1 MKSKSLLLLLLLALI
16 APWAANAQQ
25 ALPYSYGFE
34 DNDLS
39 VDGWVLSGA
48 TSSST
53 GIIENAAHTG
63 DYGFAFFY
71 SEHNAYLISPELTG
85 GTNGVDVSFWYK
97 AYSSYY
103 TEQFYVGYTTDGSN
117 TDPTTYTYGSIYTA
131 STSWQLFE
139 SSLPAGTKRVA
150 ISYVYNDAYYLC
162 LDDFSFTAAS
172 PYPKPTDL
180 TVDAVTNTTA
190 TLSWTEN
197 GTATQWQIC
206 LNDDETSPIMA
217 TTNPFTLT
225 GLTAGTA
232 YTAKVR
238 AYISASAQ
246 SNWSGSQPFRTNF
259 CADDEM
265 CAISYELTSSYSY
278 IGWYG
283 AAIEVVD
290 EASSAVIATLTVPSG
305 EETVTGTLPVCD
317 GRDIGFYWVSGGY
330 YGYYDDRCS
339 WVIYAADGSEISN
352 EDDGSAFSD
361 GDLIASYTV
370 NCPSCPPPAAVTVS
384 NITHYTADV
393 AWTGY
398 SDTYTVE
405 YRTAEHTNYSFFED
419 FENDFDTQGWTIYTK
434 GESISGYEG
443 WVLYSGE
450 SHTGDQ
456 CAASFSYYGDTDYN
470 ADNWLVTPQLD
481 LQGTLTFWN
490 KIVSSYYADEFE
502 VRLSTTGNDIADFTY
517 TLRPMAAGD
526 VSWTQI
532 SIDLSAYT
540 GQQGYIAIH
549 HVSSGQ
555 YHVSIDDFGI
565 CTGTTPAG
573 AWTVATNTEAS
584 ESFTLT
590 GLTPD
595 TDYEVRVTGKC
606 GSEYSDP
613 SAVVP
618 FTTLDPDTKLFTTAG
633 NWNVAA
639 NWEPTGTPTLTQKA
653 IIKADA
659 TIPNGC
665 VATAKNV
672 TLEGTSTLTIEEG
685 GQLMHSNYGLQ
696 VTMKKHIN
704 GYSDTRDEY
713 YLLGLPTYYGINP
726 TSVTGMLSPEYDLYW
741 FDGNSA
747 GEEWQNYKASSFY
760 LYDGEGYL
768 YANSIDRDLEFDMTV
783 YPSSDNNYYMTLSY
797 DDESTAPFNGWN
809 LLGNLFTCKAYM
821 TKENS
826 TDDINFYKIN
836 GTELQASNGA
846 IDPLEAVFV
855 KASAENQK
863 IYWNRTA
870 PASVSGGILNISLTQ
885 GTRGSLDLARVRFGQ
900 GEGLEK
906 MMLNPNHSKVYV
918 PQDGKNYAVVY
929 SEAQGEVPLCFKA
942 EANGSYTLSFN
953 NENVEFGSL
962 RLIDNLTGADVNLL
976 ATPSYSFEARTT
988 DAANRFK
995 LVFAATGIADNGE
1008 GSFAYLNN
1016 GNIVVVNAEA
1026 GTTLEV
1032 VDMMGRVVVIGDA
1045 TRHVSTANIPAG
1057 VYVLRLNDGNS
1068 VKTQKIVI
1076 R

>member
-39 VDGWVLSGA
+39 VDGWTTSEISTNSGIN
-48 TSSST
+48 SV
-53 GIIENAAHTG
+53 AANSGSYSFRFSYG
-63 DYGFAFFY
+63 D
-71 SEHNAYLISPELTG
+71 EDAYLVSPVLTG
-85 GTNGVDVSFWYK
+85 GTNGVDLSFYYK
-97 AYSSYY
+97 AHNASYPDH
-103 TEQFYVGYTTDGSN
+103 FRVGYTTDASV
-117 TDPTTYTYGSIYTA
+117 TDPSGFTYGEQITS
-131 STSWQLFE
+131 STSWQE
-139 SSLPAGTKRVA
+139 YTAPLPAGTVRVA
-150 ISYVYNDAYYLC
+150 VWYDEGNYDDGWYLY

-172 PYPKPTDL
+172 PYPKPTGL

-206 LNDDETSPIMA
+206 LNDDETNPIMA

-265 CAISYELTSSYSY
+265 CAISYELTDSYGD
-278 IGWYG
+278 GWNG
-283 AAIEVVD
+283 NAIQVVD
-290 EASSAVIATLTVPSG
+290 KATSVVIATLTVPSG
-305 EETVTGTLPVCD
+305 EETATGTLPVCN
-317 GRDIGFYWVSGGY
+317 GRDIDFVWVKGSY
-330 YGYYDDRCS
+330 PDECS
-339 WVIYAADGSEISN
+339 WVIYAADGTVISN
-352 EDDGSAFSD
+352 EDDGSTFSN
-361 GDLIASYTV
+361 GDLIATYTV
-370 NCPSCPPPAAVTVS
+370 NCPSCPPPAGVTVS

-405 YRTAEHTNYSFFED
+405 YRTAEQNNYSFFED
-419 FENDFDTQGWTIYTK
+419 FENDFDTQGWTIYTE

-456 CAASFSYYGDTDYN
+456 CAAAFSYYYSSLD

-490 KIVSSYYADEFE
+490 KVYSSYPDEFA
-502 VRLSTTGNDIADFTY
+502 VLLSTSGNAIADFTY

-526 VSWTQI
+526 GTWTQI

-549 HVSSGQ
+549 HVSEDMN
-555 YHVSIDDFGI
+555 YLLIDDFGI

-595 TDYEVRVTGKC
+595 TDYEVRVKGKC
-606 GSEYSDP
+606 GSEYSDL
-613 SAVVP
+613 SAVKP
-618 FTTLDPDTKLFTTAG
+618 FTTLDPDTKFFTTAG

-665 VATAKNV
+665 VATADKV

-713 YLLGLPTYYGINP
+713 YLLGLPTYYSINP